1 MGSARLGFFL
11 VLGLGSA
18 GWAQPNPPPSSS
30 VDEAAARARSSQN
43 VQQIVEQTSTQA
55 QGGQQ
60 ATTVD
65 YASLYRSAVDNMKNG
80 QMGQA
85 SATMMAGSLRTEA
98 SAQSGSCDP
107 TTVEG
112 LAACTTASVLMGMA
126 DLSNQSADSYSTP
139 IATAWS
145 NTCEFSSFG
154 CTQTIPNPFT
164 PIVKDSPQLTPQQV
178 AGVVQILGRRGFLI
192 DSRTGMV
199 TTPDGRRINPNDLKS
214 LQSAL
219 GDEKTQELLGQVRAF
234 ESAAMRRLRQV
245 GPQQYA
251 KALGLRGFS
260 DAARNVADLAR
271 AGGAVPSELSRQPAS
286 RESLKARRP
295 SMALFKMYHGQPI
308 GIASDSLF
316 GIVTRRYRVKYQ
328 EKTFFSPDPHS
339 TLSP

>member
-11 VLGLGSA
+11 FLGLGVSA
-18 GWAQPNPPPSSS
+18 WAQTAPPPSSG
-30 VDEAAARARSSQN
+30 VDEAAARAQSAQS
-43 VQQIVEQTSTQA
+43 VQQIVEQTSTQT

-65 YASLYRSAVDNMKNG
+65 YASLYRSAVDNMRNG

-85 SATMMAGSLRTEA
+85 NATMMAGSLRTEA

-126 DLSNQSADSYSTP
+126 DLSNQSADSYSGP

-154 CTQTIPNPFT
+154 CTEVIPNPFT
-164 PIVKDSPQLTPQQV
+164 PIVNESPHLTPQQV
-178 AGVVQILGRRGFLI
+178 SGVVQILARRGFVV

-219 GDEKTQELLGQVRAF
+219 GDEKTQELLRQVRAF

-245 GPQQYA
+245 SPKQYA

-260 DAARNVADLAR
+260 DAARNVADVSRSGGDRVQETAR
-271 AGGAVPSELSRQPAS
+271 RPTSVEG
-286 RESLKARRP
+286 LKARRP
-295 SMALFKMYHGQPI
+295 SMALFKMYLGQPI
-308 GIASDSLF
+308 GISSDSLF

-328 EKTFFSPDPHS
+328 EKTFFSPD
-339 TLSP
+339 SP